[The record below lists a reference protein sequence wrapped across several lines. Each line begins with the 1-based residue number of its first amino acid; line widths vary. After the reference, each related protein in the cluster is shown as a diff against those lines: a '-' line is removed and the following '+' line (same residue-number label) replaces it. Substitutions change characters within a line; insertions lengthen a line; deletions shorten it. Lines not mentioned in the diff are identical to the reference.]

1 MLVNK
6 RNYFNNILMTLL
18 LVFLFILFLCTFVFL
33 IEDISSFI
41 NLSESNLL
49 KLEIII
55 FSCAIISG
63 ILYLI
68 LLFRSNDNLNYDT
81 ILFEKLRIIRRQ
93 LAEKNSVPPFIIF
106 SDVTLKQMCTYYPQT
121 KEEMLNISG
130 VGIHKFENYGND
142 FIVAIRK
149 YVIKKM
155 NKPKII

>member
-41 NLSESNLL
+41 YLSESNLL

-68 LLFRSNDNLNYDT
+68 LLFRSNDDLNYDNYSIVDKEYLKYLKNT
-81 ILFEKLRIIRRQ
+81 IKEKDKKIKL
-93 LAEKNSVPPFIIF
+93 LSKNKS
-106 SDVTLKQMCTYYPQT
+106 
-121 KEEMLNISG
+121 N
-130 VGIHKFENYGND
+130 
-142 FIVAIRK
+142 
-149 YVIKKM
+149 
-155 NKPKII
+155 